1 MTLVYSPDRPVSQS
15 DLLALYGSVGWSSY
29 TRDPAGLHRA
39 VAGSLWRMGAWD
51 GPELVGLVRAVGDD
65 VSIAY
70 VQDVLVRP
78 DRQRRGIGA
87 RLLAA
92 ALERFAHVRQ
102 LVLVAD
108 DEEKTASFYRSA
120 GLTDLADEG
129 CRAFVRFPPAG
140 GAACVP

>member
-87 RLLAA
+87 RLQARAA
-92 ALERFAHVRQ
+92 RWPKPGRPTRGPLGVAAGRCQAILIDSRRLRPRGVALP
-102 LVLVAD
+102 L
-108 DEEKTASFYRSA
+108 SA
-120 GLTDLADEG
+120 
-129 CRAFVRFPPAG
+129 
-140 GAACVP
+140 